1 MKKDNTV
8 ELVETI
14 FKVTRLMKDQMSF
27 TNNLIHLSVLQIQ
40 TLVFLKQ
47 NTKTSMSDIAEYF
60 HIELPSATSLVNKLC
75 DQKLVKRSADQKDRR
90 LVMITLTSTGKEL
103 LERAMSQ
110 RKKKLEKI
118 LFYLSSKEKLE
129 LLNIFKTLDAKLQ
142 KENEN

>member
-1 MKKDNTV
+1 
-8 ELVETI
+8 
-14 FKVTRLMKDQMSF
+14 MKDQMSF

-75 DQKLVKRSADQKDRR
+75 DQKLVERSADQKDRR

-118 LFYLSSKEKLE
+118 LFYLSDKEKID
-129 LLNIFKTLDAKLQ
+129 LLKIFKTLDVKLQ
-142 KENEN
+142 KENENHI